1 MGVAVSNAAWNTSD
15 HHLIACNSLGLWPRV
30 PYKGVLYANRK
41 PRSPG
46 FNADPSMIR
55 VGDTY
60 YIANSTFEWFPG
72 VRLHESKDMVH
83 WNLLPSPLSRTSQL
97 DMRGNPSSGGI
108 WAPDL
113 SYADGKFWLIY
124 TDVKVVNGAFKDCT
138 NYLVTAESIHGPWSE
153 PIRVNG
159 VGFDASLFH
168 DDDGRKY
175 LVQQTWDFREYHHGF
190 DGITL
195 TEFDVKTMKLKPETE
210 RTIWRGTDVKLTED
224 RICTKSMAIT
234 ICSPL
239 KAVPCIRI
247 RKSWPDPSLWTRCP
261 SKACRRIRSS
271 RISTRR
277 VPVCKSRGMARW
289 SIPRPA
295 NGITPRCAVV
305 RGITT
310 MNPSL
315 IRAAG
320 ARWGVKPPSRRS
332 SGPRMAGRI
341 LSEAMA
347 DSVMWMLEGCHR
359 DRGICGSQPA

>member
-1 MGVAVSNAAWNTSD
+1 MQ
-15 HHLIACNSLGLWPRV
+15 IANP
-30 PYKGVLYANRK
+30 VL
-41 PRSPG
+41 PG

-210 RTIWRGTDVKLTED
+210 RTIWRGTDVKLTEGPHLYKINGYYYLFAAEGGTVYTHQEVVA
-224 RICTKSMAIT
+224 RSKSLDALSFEGMPSNPFIT
-234 ICSPL
+234 
-239 KAVPCIRI
+239 
-247 RKSWPDPSLWTRCP
+247 
-261 SKACRRIRSS
+261 
-271 RISTRR
+271 ISTRR
-277 VPVCKSRGMARW
+277 VPICKSRGMARW

-332 SGPRMAGRI
+332 NGPRMAGRI

-347 DSVMWMLEGCHR
+347 DSVMWMLRRMPSRPRHLRITASMTISCPIR
-359 DRGICGSQPA
+359 WI

>member
-1 MGVAVSNAAWNTSD
+1 MQ
-15 HHLIACNSLGLWPRV
+15 IANP
-30 PYKGVLYANRK
+30 VL
-41 PRSPG
+41 PG

-210 RTIWRGTDVKLTED
+210 RTIWRGTDVKLTEGPHLYKINGYYYLFAAEGGTVYTHQEVVA
-224 RICTKSMAIT
+224 RSKSLDALSFEGMPSNPFIT
-234 ICSPL
+234 NFDTP
-239 KAVPCIRI
+239 
-247 RKSWPDPSLWTRCP
+247 
-261 SKACRRIRSS
+261 RSYLQKQGHGALVD
-271 RISTRR
+271 T
-277 VPVCKSRGMARW
+277 
-289 SIPRPA
+289 RPA

-332 SGPRMAGRI
+332 NGPRMAGRI

-347 DSVMWMLEGCHR
+347 DSVMWMLRRMPSRPRHLRITASMTISCPIR
-359 DRGICGSQPA
+359 WI